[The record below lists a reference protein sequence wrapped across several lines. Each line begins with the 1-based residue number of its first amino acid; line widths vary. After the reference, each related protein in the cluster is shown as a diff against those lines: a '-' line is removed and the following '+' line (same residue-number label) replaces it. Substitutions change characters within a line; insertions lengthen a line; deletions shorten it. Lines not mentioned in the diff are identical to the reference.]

1 MKLNI
6 SKLIKDFYRL
16 KKLRENDDDAIYI
29 ARPLSQSE
37 LESAIVSN
45 YANYKD
51 RSEEFRKWAEA
62 IEKMTRHKS

>member
-6 SKLIKDFYRL
+6 SRLIKDFYRL

-62 IEKMTRHKS
+62 IEKMTRPKS